1 MLVVG
6 IDIAKSF
13 HVAAVL
19 AQTGEVLVDPFRF
32 ENTRDGFEM
41 LLSKLPAVDPET
53 LLFGY
58 ESTSHY
64 GKSLGVFLLEKGFHV
79 GLLNPLQTAAL
90 RKTNMRNAKTDA
102 IDSLIIAQALSLHL
116 HSDLSL
122 EPLYDALWGL
132 CLTRHHLMTSRSRA
146 KIQLVSYVDQVFP
159 ELAAFFKGN
168 LHIATSY
175 ALLKRFPSPSE
186 ISKVRLEA
194 LTKLLCTA
202 SHGRYS
208 RDQAVLLKSLAKSS
222 IGIDNPALSLQIH
235 LAIDQIELYSKQI
248 EVTQKQIEALL
259 LKLDSP
265 IMTIPGMGTVQAA
278 IILSSLRNIHRFD
291 HPCKVLAFAGLDPV
305 IRQSGNFKA
314 KTTRMSKRGNS
325 LLRYALILAAHNVV
339 RNDPVFNAYYLK
351 KIAEGKSHYN
361 ALGHVAYKLI
371 RVIYVLLNHP
381 DRSFNLT

>member
-1 MLVVG
+1 MLYVG

-19 AQTGEVLVDPFRF
+19 AQSGEVLVDSFRF
-32 ENTRDGFEM
+32 ENTRDGFEV
-41 LLSKLPAVDPET
+41 LLSKLPSLDPKI

-64 GKSLGVFLLEKGFHV
+64 GRGLGIFLLKRCFHV
-79 GLLNPLQTAAL
+79 GLLNPLQTASL

-102 IDSLIIAQALSLHL
+102 IDSLVIAQALMLNL
-116 HSDLSL
+116 HSDLSI

-159 ELAAFFKGN
+159 ELATFFKGN
-168 LHIATSY
+168 LHLATAY
-175 ALLKRFPSPSE
+175 ALLKRFTTPCE
-186 ISKVRLEA
+186 ISKVRLES

-222 IGIDNPALSLQIH
+222 IGIGNPALSLQIH

-248 EVTQKQIEALL
+248 EVTEKQIDDLL
-259 LKLDSP
+259 LPLNSP
-265 IMTIPGMGTVQAA
+265 IMTIPGMGSVQAA

-291 HPCKVLAFAGLDPV
+291 HPCKVLAFAGLDPI

-339 RNDPVFNAYYLK
+339 RNNDVFNAYYLK

-381 DRSFNLT
+381 DRTFNLT